1 MEQIK
6 TFEVEIGA
14 IHDIEGAR
22 LRNEL
27 VEGVDVVD
35 FSLGNLDK
43 SRYRAAQI
51 QKCME
56 LDGGFVFSKPCPREK
71 RKTQIDRGRVEGVD
85 GLIQFDAERV
95 AGIQRPGC
103 VNQRL
108 GKVVPNAPVA
118 DFVGMSQIVAGN
130 SSADSHMIKFVAHGP
145 KTGFD
150 IAQAFPVTQLGEG
163 QHQKLIEARE

>member
-1 MEQIK
+1 MKQIE
-6 TFEVEIGA
+6 TLEVEIGA
-14 IHDIEGAR
+14 VHDIEGAG
-22 LRNEL
+22 LRDEI

-43 SRYRAAQI
+43 RRDRAAQI
-51 QKCME
+51 QKRME
-56 LDGGFVFSKPCPREK
+56 LDGGFVFSESRPREK

-85 GLIQFDAERV
+85 GLIQIDAERV
-95 AGIQRPGC
+95 VCIQMPSRT
-103 VNQRL
+103 NQDL
-108 GKVVPNAPVA
+108 GKVGPEAPVA
-118 DFVGMSQIVAGN
+118 DFVGMGQIVAGN

-163 QHQKLIEARE
+163 HYQKLIEA